1 MDVDINVTKIG
12 NTKESVMNFHLTT
25 MLNYS
30 VKVHIIFLFVFIS
43 TKYATIVWLGKNV
56 RRYRYIKILIV

>member
-1 MDVDINVTKIG
+1 MNVDINVIKIG
-12 NTKESVMNFHLTT
+12 NTKESVMNFQLIT

-43 TKYATIVWLGKNV
+43 AKYATIV
-56 RRYRYIKILIV
+56 